1 MTEANVIDSFS
12 GRYRFLSNF
21 YPCRIVFFGKVWPS
35 SEHLFQALKTNDEAS
50 RRRIQCAPRPIQ
62 AKHLGRHV
70 KLRHDWE
77 DIKDNVMRTVVQ
89 AKFQQNPNLMEKLL
103 QTGKSVLV
111 EGNDWHDNVWG
122 NCTCPR
128 CKDIEGENRLGRA
141 LMDLRE
147 EFQNRSQKKEA

>member
-1 MTEANVIDSFS
+1 
-12 GRYRFLSNF
+12 
-21 YPCRIVFFGKVWPS
+21 
-35 SEHLFQALKTNDEAS
+35 
-50 RRRIQCAPRPIQ
+50 
-62 AKHLGRHV
+62 
-70 KLRHDWE
+70 
-77 DIKDNVMRTVVQ
+77 
-89 AKFQQNPNLMEKLL
+89 MEKLL

-111 EGNDWHDNVWG
+111 EGNDFHDNVWG